1 MSDSITLTTPVQDAL
16 LDEPTVRQLFFD
28 IDAAGELVDI
38 IYKGQGARRAQ
49 PVAGAPS
56 LADAQR
62 DLTAGQVAA
71 VQLRYRFHGE
81 EWWDT
86 LVRTGAGV
94 RLIRISHTRA
104 LAISDS

>member
-1 MSDSITLTTPVQDAL
+1 MSDAITITTPVADAM
-16 LDEPTVRQLFFD
+16 LDAPTVRQLFFD

-38 IYKGQGARRAQ
+38 IYKSPGARRAE
-49 PVAGAPS
+49 PVSGPPS
-56 LADAQR
+56 LAEAQR
-62 DLTAGQVAA
+62 VLTAGEVAA

-94 RLIRISHTRA
+94 RLIRISHTQA
-104 LAISDS
+104 LAMPDS